1 MPREHVKALG
11 SIPSTQML
19 YAHMHVKR
27 GLTFSNGA
35 GVTLL
40 VLVMRV
46 ADLTGGCIPTF
57 ATQLITLVSTVID
70 TIAGFLL
77 RNVLPIHTLE
87 GRTCWE
93 I

>member
-1 MPREHVKALG
+1 M
-11 SIPSTQML
+11 
-19 YAHMHVKR
+19 KR

-57 ATQLITLVSTVID
+57 ATQLIALVSTVID
-70 TIAGFLL
+70 TVAGFLL

-87 GRTCWE
+87 GQTRWE